1 MGDIKTGIEEDVAT
15 KSREKTDEP
24 SMYKVLLHNDDYTTM
39 EFVVEILKFVFHKS
53 EERATTIMINV
64 HTKGVGVCG
73 VYTYDIASTKVNSVH
88 VLARQRG
95 YPLRCSLEE
104 E

>member
-1 MGDIKTGIEEDVAT
+1 MADIKTDIEDDVIT
-15 KSREKTDEP
+15 KSREKTQEP

-53 EERATTIMINV
+53 EERAATIMLNV
-64 HTKGVGVCG
+64 HKKGIGICG
-73 VYTYDIASTKVNSVH
+73 VFTYDIASTKVNSVH
-88 VLARQRG
+88 ILARERG

>member
-1 MGDIKTGIEEDVAT
+1 MGDSRTDIEEGVIT
-15 KSREKTDEP
+15 KSRDKTHEP

-53 EERATTIMINV
+53 EERATTIMLNV
-64 HTKGVGVCG
+64 HKKGVGVCG

-88 VLARQRG
+88 VLARERE
-95 YPLRCSLEE
+95 YPLRCSMEE

>member
-1 MGDIKTGIEEDVAT
+1 MGDSRTDIEEGVIT

-39 EFVVEILKFVFHKS
+39 EFVIEILKFVFHKN
-53 EERATTIMINV
+53 EERATTIMLNV
-64 HTKGVGVCG
+64 HKKGVGVCG
-73 VYTYDIASTKVNSVH
+73 LYTYDIASTKINGVH
-88 VLARQRG
+88 TLARERG
-95 YPLRCSLEE
+95 YPLRCSMEE

>member
-1 MGDIKTGIEEDVAT
+1 MGDSRTDIEEGVIT
-15 KSREKTDEP
+15 KSRDKTHEP

-53 EERATTIMINV
+53 EERATTIMLNV
-64 HTKGVGVCG
+64 HKKGVGVCG

-88 VLARQRG
+88 VLARERG
-95 YPLRCSLEE
+95 YPLRCSMEE